1 MFQIDYSSRVP
12 IYEQICNSVIK
23 LASAGVLKPHDKI
36 PPVRVLADQLGIN
49 PNTVAKSYRDLE
61 MRGYIYSAVGRGSF
75 VTDKLSKD
83 NALKILAVDEF
94 TKAASQAIIYGVSRD
109 ELIEIIDSIEKGG
122 SDNDSD

>member
-1 MFQIDYSSRVP
+1 MFQIDYSARVR

-49 PNTVAKSYRDLE
+49 PNTVAKSYRYLE

-94 TKAASQAIIYGVSRD
+94 TRAASQAIIYGVSRD
-109 ELIEIIDSIEKGG
+109 ELIEIIDSVEKGG

>member
-23 LASAGVLKPHDKI
+23 LASAGVLKPNDKI

-49 PNTVAKSYRDLE
+49 PNTVAKSYRYLE

-75 VTDKLSKD
+75 LTDKLSKN

-94 TKAASQAIIYGVSRD
+94 TKAASQAIIYGVSRE
-109 ELIEIIDSIEKGG
+109 ELVDIIDSVEKGG
-122 SDNDSD
+122 FSDDSD